1 MRWLARLFRPW
12 HEGSLGL
19 TFTTGRKAE
28 TFRTMTPSQGRERG
42 EMKHLNDQELMRIV
56 QSGDYSPASEIY
68 DRYSGR
74 IYNFAFRFLKN
85 SEAAEDATQEVFVK
99 MLKHANQF
107 HGDAKLST
115 WLFSITANWCRDYLR
130 KADNKSKESE
140 DVLIS
145 LPAPS
150 ELAPD
155 RNLERRESER
165 RVQRALQSLTAEQ
178 REAILLSRYQGLSYA
193 EIAQIAGCSEGA
205 VKTRVFRAMETLK
218 KILTGDASGGDR
230 WLNVVQ

>member
-1 MRWLARLFRPW
+1 
-12 HEGSLGL
+12 
-19 TFTTGRKAE
+19 
-28 TFRTMTPSQGRERG
+28 
-42 EMKHLNDQELMRIV
+42 MKHLNDQELMRIV
-56 QSGDYSPASEIY
+56 QAGDYSPASEIY

-85 SEAAEDATQEVFVK
+85 AEAAEDAVQEVFVK
-99 MLKHANQF
+99 MMRHANQF
-107 HGDAKLST
+107 NGDAKLST

-130 KADNKSKESE
+130 KADNKNKENA
-140 DVLIS
+140 DVLVS
-145 LPAPS
+145 LPTPS

-155 RNLERRESER
+155 RNLERRENEQLVR
-165 RVQRALQSLTAEQ
+165 KALDALTAEQ

-218 KILTGDASGGDR
+218 KTLAGEARGGDR
-230 WLNVVQ
+230 CLNVVP

>member
-1 MRWLARLFRPW
+1 MNPLPGLLAWAIRNLSEMF
-12 HEGSLGL
+12 
-19 TFTTGRKAE
+19 
-28 TFRTMTPSQGRERG
+28 PSKSTEKR
-42 EMKHLNDQELMRIV
+42 EMKHLSDQELMRLV
-56 QSGDYSPASEIY
+56 QAGDFSPASEIY
-68 DRYSGR
+68 DRYSSR
-74 IYNFAFRFLKN
+74 IYNFAYRFLRN

-130 KADNKSKESE
+130 KADNKAKDSE
-140 DVLIS
+140 DVLVT

-150 ELAPD
+150 ELSPD
-155 RNLERRESER
+155 RTLEQRENQ
-165 RVQRALQSLTAEQ
+165 QRIQKALTALTPEQ

-193 EIAQIAGCSEGA
+193 EIAQISGCSEGA

-218 KILTGDASGGDR
+218 KALAGERGGDR
-230 WLNVVQ
+230 CLNAI

>member
-1 MRWLARLFRPW
+1 MF
-12 HEGSLGL
+12 
-19 TFTTGRKAE
+19 
-28 TFRTMTPSQGRERG
+28 PSNSTEKR
-42 EMKHLNDQELMRIV
+42 EMKHLSDQELMRLV
-56 QSGDYSPASEIY
+56 QAGDFSPAAEIY
-68 DRYSGR
+68 DRYSSR
-74 IYNFAFRFLKN
+74 IYNFAYRFLRN

-130 KADNKSKESE
+130 KSDNKAKEAE

-155 RNLERRESER
+155 RNLERREDEQ
-165 RVQRALQSLTAEQ
+165 RVQKALTALTPEQ

-193 EIAQIAGCSEGA
+193 EIAQISGCSEGA

-218 KILTGDASGGDR
+218 KALTGEARGGDR
-230 WLNVVQ
+230 CLNAI

>member
-1 MRWLARLFRPW
+1 
-12 HEGSLGL
+12 
-19 TFTTGRKAE
+19 
-28 TFRTMTPSQGRERG
+28 
-42 EMKHLNDQELMRIV
+42 MKHLNDQELMRIV
-56 QSGDYSPASEIY
+56 QAGDMSPATEIY
-68 DRYSGR
+68 DRYSTR
-74 IYNFAFRFLKN
+74 IYNFAYRFLRN

-130 KADNKSKESE
+130 KSDNKAKEAE
-140 DVLIS
+140 DVLMQI
-145 LPAPS
+145 PAPS

-155 RNLERRESER
+155 RNLERREDEQ
-165 RVQRALQSLTAEQ
+165 RVQRALGALTPEQ

-193 EIAQIAGCSEGA
+193 EIAQISGCSEGA

-218 KILTGDASGGDR
+218 KALTGDARGGDR
-230 WLNVVQ
+230 CLNAIS

>member
-1 MRWLARLFRPW
+1 M
-12 HEGSLGL
+12 H
-19 TFTTGRKAE
+19 
-28 TFRTMTPSQGRERG
+28 PSKGRERG
-42 EMKHLNDQELMRIV
+42 EMKHLNDQDLMRIV

-130 KADNKSKESE
+130 KADNKSKESD
-140 DVLIS
+140 DVLIT

-155 RNLERRESER
+155 RNLERRESEQ
-165 RVQRALQSLTAEQ
+165 RVRRALESLTPEQ

-218 KILTGDASGGDR
+218 KTLMGEASGGDR
-230 WLNVVQ
+230 CLNVVQ

>member
-1 MRWLARLFRPW
+1 
-12 HEGSLGL
+12 
-19 TFTTGRKAE
+19 
-28 TFRTMTPSQGRERG
+28 MTASDERNKRE
-42 EMKHLNDQELMRIV
+42 MTHLSDQELMRLI
-56 QSGDYSPASEIY
+56 QAGDVSPAAEIF
-68 DRYSGR
+68 DRYSSR
-74 IYNFAFRFLKN
+74 IYNFAYRFLRN

-130 KADNKSKESE
+130 KSDNKAKEAE
-140 DVLIS
+140 EVLYSI
-145 LPAPS
+145 PAPS

-155 RNLERRESER
+155 RNLERRQDE
-165 RVQRALQSLTAEQ
+165 QMIQKALSALTPEQ

-193 EIAQIAGCSEGA
+193 EIAQISGCSEGA

-218 KILTGDASGGDR
+218 KALAGDVRGGDR
-230 WLNVVQ
+230 CLNAIS

>member
-1 MRWLARLFRPW
+1 M
-12 HEGSLGL
+12 L
-19 TFTTGRKAE
+19 TSK
-28 TFRTMTPSQGRERG
+28 GRERG

-230 WLNVVQ
+230 CLNVVQ

>member
-1 MRWLARLFRPW
+1 
-12 HEGSLGL
+12 
-19 TFTTGRKAE
+19 
-28 TFRTMTPSQGRERG
+28 
-42 EMKHLNDQELMRIV
+42 MKHLSDQELMAVV
-56 QSGDYSPASEIY
+56 QGGDYSPASEIY
-68 DRYSGR
+68 DRYSAR

-85 SEAAEDATQEVFVK
+85 AEAAEDATQEVFVK

-130 KADNKSKESE
+130 KADNKAKESD
-140 DVLIS
+140 DVLVT
-145 LPAPS
+145 LPAPN
-150 ELAPD
+150 ELSPE
-155 RNLERRESER
+155 RKLELRENEV
-165 RVQRALQSLTAEQ
+165 RVRRALEALTPEQ

-218 KILTGDASGGDR
+218 KALTGQGSGGDR
-230 WLNVVQ
+230 CLNAIS

>member
-1 MRWLARLFRPW
+1 MP
-12 HEGSLGL
+12 
-19 TFTTGRKAE
+19 
-28 TFRTMTPSQGRERG
+28 PSKGREAG
-42 EMKHLNDQELMRIV
+42 EMKHLSDQELMAVV
-56 QSGDYSPASEIY
+56 QGGDYSPASEIY
-68 DRYSGR
+68 DRYSAR

-85 SEAAEDATQEVFVK
+85 AEAAEDATQEVFVK

-130 KADNKSKESE
+130 KADNKAKESD
-140 DVLIS
+140 DVLVT
-145 LPAPS
+145 LPAPN
-150 ELAPD
+150 ELSPE
-155 RNLERRESER
+155 RKLELRENEV
-165 RVQRALQSLTAEQ
+165 RVRKALDALTPEQ

-218 KILTGDASGGDR
+218 KALTGQGSGGDR
-230 WLNVVQ
+230 CLNAIS